1 MIGQTISH
9 YRIVEKLGGGGM
21 GVVYKA
27 EDARLDRFVALK
39 FLPEDVAQDRQAL
52 ERFRREAKAASALNH
67 PNICTIYDIGEEN
80 GQAFIAMEFLDGMT
94 LKHLIAGKPLETEV
108 VFSLAIEIAD
118 GLEAAHSQGI
128 VHRDIKPANIFI
140 TKRGHAKILDFGL
153 AKVVTAAGSSGQGA
167 ADYTRTAETR
177 EENLTSR
184 GAALGTVAYMS
195 PEQAQAKELDARSD
209 LFSFGAVLYE
219 MATGMMPFRGDSS
232 AVIFKAI
239 LDAEPTP
246 VVRLNPDVPGELERI
261 IDKALEK
268 DREMRYQGAAEIRA
282 DLKRLKRQTD
292 SRHRPSPS
300 SAATAIAE
308 ESGSQSSGQHSVSGP
323 SSSGGSSGNVSKMM
337 SAQPA
342 HTSGQTSSSSAVDIA
357 KKHKLGV
364 TAGAIAAAVVLV
376 AAGFGVYSVLH
387 RAASVPFQNFTI
399 TQVTNSGKAG
409 ASAISPDG
417 KYVLSVLNDKGQQS
431 LWLRNVATGSDTR
444 VVPPAPVVYRSL
456 VFSPDANYFY
466 FRKAEDALETTFYL
480 YRAPVLGGTPQV
492 LVRDIDS
499 DITFSPD
506 GHRIA
511 YLRGNDPE
519 VGKYRMLSA
528 NLDGN
533 DEKVLLIAPAPGN
546 NAPSFPAWSPDGQ
559 QIALS
564 EPPTA
569 TALGGIGLFNLNTS
583 KVEQLATFEDKLLN
597 QLKWSPDGSGLIV
610 NYQQAGP
617 SFQRAQIGF
626 LPSSGGALQP
636 ITRDTN
642 SYRTLTLS
650 ADGKTLATVQM
661 KTTQS
666 LYLASGAGSAVAEPP
681 SLLPQGEFVSGFGWD
696 GSGNLL
702 VGESGHLSRMGPD
715 GGNSSQLLGDAA
727 SAVLEPAACGARY
740 MVFTWVFHA
749 GARAGNI
756 WRANSDG
763 SNPVKLTD
771 VASRYP
777 VCSPDGK
784 WVYYQNDGAGQI
796 WRVPADGSGQSEVV
810 PGSVVPNTIIAGLR
824 PALSPDGKFL
834 AIVIVNALN
843 PEVMKPEDKIALVN
857 LDSAVAPLLLKVEPG
872 ITGSGFQFAPD
883 GKALAYAVKEN
894 GVDNIWLQPRD
905 GSPGR
910 KITNF
915 NSEQIVDLHWSPDGK
930 NLGILR
936 THSDSDVVLL
946 QDSKP

>member
-749 GARAGNI
+749 GARAGNV

>member
-94 LKHLIAGKPLETEV
+94 LKHLITRRLETEV
-108 VFSLAIEIAD
+108 VLSLAIEIAD
-118 GLEAAHSQGI
+118 ALDAAHSQGI
-128 VHRDIKPANIFI
+128 VHRDIKPANIFV

-153 AKVVTAAGSSGQGA
+153 AKVVTAAGTSGQGA

-268 DREMRYQGAAEIRA
+268 DREMRYQGAAEMRA

-292 SRHRPSPS
+292 SRHRPSS
-300 SAATAIAE
+300 GSAATAIAE
-308 ESGSQSSGQHSVSGP
+308 ESGSQSSGQHSVAGA

-337 SAQPA
+337 AAQPA
-342 HTSGQTSSSSAVDIA
+342 HAPERTSSSSAVDIA

-387 RAASVPFQNFTI
+387 RAVSAPFQNFTI

-417 KYVLSVLNDKGQQS
+417 KYVLSVLNDKGQES
-431 LWLRNVATGSDTR
+431 LWLRNVAIGSDTR

-519 VGKYRMLSA
+519 VGKYRLLSA

-533 DEKVLLIAPAPGN
+533 DEKVLLIGPAPGN
-546 NAPSFPAWSPDGQ
+546 TAPNYPAWSPDGR

-564 EPPTA
+564 EPSTD
-569 TALGGIGLFNLNTS
+569 TALGAIGLFDVSTS
-583 KVEQLATFEDKLLN
+583 KVEQLAAFEDKSLN
-597 QLKWSPDGSGLIV
+597 QLKWSPDGSGLLV

-666 LYLASGAGSAVAEPP
+666 LYLASGTGSAAPEPP
-681 SLLPQGEFVSGFGWD
+681 SLLPQGEFVSGFAWD
-696 GSGNLL
+696 SSGNLL

-727 SAVLEPAACGARY
+727 SAVLEPAVCGGRY

-749 GARAGNI
+749 GARAGNV

-784 WVYYQNDGAGQI
+784 WVYYQNDGAGQM
-796 WRVPADGSGQSEVV
+796 WRVPADGSGQAEVV
-810 PGSVVPNTIIAGLR
+810 PGSVVPNAIIAGLR

-834 AIVIVNALN
+834 AVVIVNALN

-857 LDSAVAPLLLKVEPG
+857 LDSAEAPLLLKVEPG

-915 NSEQIVDLHWSPDGK
+915 NSEQIGDLRWSPDGK